1 MKSVSIQILYL
12 WILDDKWIANFSALC
27 FGKPK
32 NYIRRVFW
40 LNIVL
45 MSGLSLRV
53 GFKRN
58 QNVVLK
64 VYLLYIT
71 NTRYSRFG
79 SGQSSKAAY
88 NSSKIQKNVLNLFFG
103 CNFSF
108 NTTITFYILHFS
120 MLSAFILLFQQ
131 LGLSNLRK

>member
-45 MSGLSLRV
+45 ISGLSLRV

-88 NSSKIQKNVLNLFFG
+88 NSSKIQKNVLNLFLVVTFHLIQQLH
-103 CNFSF
+103 F
-108 NTTITFYILHFS
+108 TFYI
-120 MLSAFILLFQQ
+120 FQCYQ
-131 LGLSNLRK
+131 HSFFYFNS

>member
-64 VYLLYIT
+64 VYLL
-71 NTRYSRFG
+71 FG

-120 MLSAFILLFQQ
+120 MLSAFIFLFQQ
-131 LGLSNLRK
+131 LGLSNLRM